1 MKLDYE
7 IFVHLSFAFLISSI
21 FINNIQIN
29 SLAVSWCIFLL
40 FKWITNLHK
49 CTISYIE
56 CKIRKI
62 KKEKGFFY
70 NSMAPI
76 LNINKHKHRYIIYIF
91 VFIVLII
98 NIYKVILSLK
108 IKKKKFNL
116 II

>member
-29 SLAVSWCIFLL
+29 SFAVSWCIFLL
-40 FKWITNLHK
+40 FKWITNLHN

-56 CKIRKI
+56 CKIRNI

-91 VFIVLII
+91 VFIIFII
-98 NIYKVILSLK
+98 NIYKILLSLK
-108 IKKKKFNL
+108 DIKKKF
-116 II
+116 